1 MLMTVAAP
9 TALECLRCRRRYPVV
24 PMPGGCPSCSAEECP
39 SNVTP
44 VYSRMQGLKPGKL
57 SGDGMH
63 RYAAQLPIPRER
75 LVSLG
80 EGGTPLVALGSM
92 GRELGLRRLMIKDE
106 RRNPSGS
113 WRDRFS
119 ALAVSQHVGSEA
131 TVATAGGESTAV
143 SIAAYAARAGL
154 RSVALVDAALEE
166 GGRVLDAIEWV
177 GGRAVGVAG
186 TESRWTLLGDAE
198 RMLGWRA
205 VTNRASPP
213 IGSDPIAIEGYR
225 TIAYE
230 IAEQLRWS
238 VPDLVAVPSALG
250 DAIQGIWRGF
260 RDLAEWGAVD
270 ATPRMVAVEVGGAV
284 ASALAGGKDWVA
296 PSGEVSSHA
305 RSLGGIT
312 GTVQTLHAV
321 VESEGLV
328 VRVTDAELETARI
341 MLGETEGVWS
351 ELGAAAG
358 LAAAQKLASRG
369 DIPARAQFVAV
380 VSEHGLLDEAAQ
392 SPSVLETVDAR
403 VDELLRVLAVR
414 GE

>member
-1 MLMTVAAP
+1 MLKFVAAP

-24 PMPGGCPSCSAEECP
+24 QMPGGCPSCSAEECP
-39 SNVTP
+39 SNVAP
-44 VYSRMQGLKPGKL
+44 VYSRMQALKPGKL
-57 SGDGMH
+57 SGEGMH
-63 RYAAQLPIPRER
+63 RYAAHLPIARER

-80 EGGTPLVALGSM
+80 EGATPLVALGTL
-92 GRELGLRRLMIKDE
+92 GRELGLRRLLIKDE
-106 RRNPSGS
+106 RRNPTGS

-119 ALAVSQHVGSEA
+119 ALAVSQHVGTDV
-131 TVATAGGESTAV
+131 TVATASTESTAISV
-143 SIAAYAARAGL
+143 AAYAARAGL
-154 RSVALVDAALEE
+154 RSVALVDTALEE
-166 GGRVLDAIEWV
+166 GGHALDAIEWV

-186 TESRWTLLGDAE
+186 AAARWTLLAEAE

-205 VTNRASPP
+205 VSNRSTPP
-213 IGSDPIAIEGYR
+213 IGSDPIAVEGYR

-238 VPDLVAVPSALG
+238 VPDLVAVPCALG
-250 DAIQGIWRGF
+250 DGIQGIWRGF

-284 ASALAGGKDWVA
+284 ASSLAGGKDWVA

-312 GTVQTLHAV
+312 GTVQSLQAV

-341 MLGETEGVWS
+341 MLGESEGVWA

-369 DIPARAQFVAV
+369 DIPARAHFVAV
-380 VSEHGLLDEAAQ
+380 VSEHGLLDEVAQ
-392 SPSVLETVDAR
+392 SPAVLETVDAR